1 MSNYFGNPVTGPGE
15 WGHLEPSETDAAVL
29 DYIAQI
35 LRGECGSDEIGE
47 ITRAVAAAGRI
58 VEFEAAGETE
68 PCLMCGEPS
77 VPEGQGPLCE
87 RCEAGQD
94 AEANNSR

>member
-1 MSNYFGNPVTGPGE
+1 MTTKTATAAGLAREALDLIHAEPQSYR
-15 WGHLEPSETDAAVL
+15 PSEVREALDGLAQAVL
-29 DYIAQI
+29 A
-35 LRGECGSDEIGE
+35 EN
-47 ITRAVAAAGRI
+47 
-58 VEFEAAGETE
+58 GETE

-94 AEANNSR
+94 AEANGEQA